1 MPKGTGYLPG
11 GGKKKMMKEKQPP
24 LGTGER
30 FDALVK
36 SMTDKGMPEE
46 RAKRIAAAIGRKK
59 YGNAKFQKMAAKG
72 KKRMS
77 ESAYGEMYI
86 PKHR

>member
-1 MPKGTGYLPG
+1 MPQGVGYLPG
-11 GGKKKMMKEKQPP
+11 GGKKKMKTPP

-30 FDALVK
+30 FDSVVK

-46 RAKRIAAAIGRKK
+46 RAKKIAAAVGRKK
-59 YGNAKFQKMAAKG
+59 YGKTKFQKMAAKG

-77 ESAYGEMYI
+77 ESVYGEMYI

>member
-1 MPKGTGYLPG
+1 MPQGTGYLPG
-11 GGKKKMMKEKQPP
+11 EGKKKMMKEKKPP

-46 RAKRIAAAIGRKK
+46 RAKRIAAAVGRKK
-59 YGNAKFQKMAAKG
+59 YGKAKFQKMAAKG

>member
-1 MPKGTGYLPG
+1 MPQGTGYLPG
-11 GGKKKMMKEKQPP
+11 GGKKKKMKTPP

-30 FDALVK
+30 FDSVVK

-46 RAKRIAAAIGRKK
+46 RAKKIAAMVGRKK
-59 YGNAKFQKMAAKG
+59 YGKAKFQKMAAKG

>member
-1 MPKGTGYLPG
+1 MPKGMGYKPG
-11 GGKKKMMKEKQPP
+11 EGKKKPP

-46 RAKRIAAAIGRKK
+46 RAKRIAAAVGRKK
-59 YGNAKFQKMAAKG
+59 YGKAKFQKMAAKG
-72 KKRMS
+72 KKKMS